1 MMMKNILKSISIIVF
16 CLMIFGCEKSE
27 NPFYD
32 NVNGQTGIYFTQ
44 NNSIV
49 GVAEEG
55 TSVEI
60 PVGISTISSEERT
73 FQAQANSSSTAPTE
87 DYNIGDII
95 IPANSY
101 TGSMTVSFDNFQN
114 MSDDDNVLSIGI
126 VTEGDDVVF
135 NSGGSFGSVSIIY
148 FKEIV
153 CGNDFTLEITTDI
166 YGDETTWE
174 VENETGDILASGGP
188 YGPPSLTPQNIV
200 ETFTLPEGN
209 YTFTI
214 FDSFGDGQ
222 EGSFQGTTLIGNYQ
236 LSCSTT
242 VVASGE
248 GAFDNGT
255 FESAVFVVE

>member
-1 MMMKNILKSISIIVF
+1 MILSLSILVLS
-16 CLMIFGCEKSE
+16 CERNE

-44 NNSIV
+44 SSTIV

-73 FQAQANSSSTAPTE
+73 FQAQASSSSAAPTE
-87 DYNIGDII
+87 DYSIGEII

-101 TGSMTVSFDNFQN
+101 TGSLTVNFDNFQN
-114 MSDDDNVLSIGI
+114 MSDDDSVLSIGI
-126 VTEGDDVVF
+126 VPEGNNVVF

-174 VENETGDILASGGP
+174 VTNESEDVLASGGP

-200 ETFTLPEGN
+200 EAFTLPEGN

-222 EGSFQGTTLIGNYQ
+222 LGEFQGTTLIGNYQ
-236 LSCSTT
+236 LSCSAT

-248 GAFDNGT
+248 GSFDFGT